1 MYIQKTIQEMIQKAV
16 EARSPGKVLKK
27 DGRSSY
33 FFYINN
39 TVPNPEQTLQEIY
52 EKYKGADGFLYITYG

>member
-1 MYIQKTIQEMIQKAV
+1 MIQKAV
-16 EARSPGKVLKK
+16 EAKNPAKVTKK
-27 DGRSSY
+27 DGRSSF

-52 EKYKGADGFLYITYG
+52 

>member
-1 MYIQKTIQEMIQKAV
+1 MIQKAV
-16 EARSPGKVLKK
+16 EAKNPGKVTKK
-27 DGRSSY
+27 DGRSSF

-52 EKYKGADGFLYITYG
+52 